1 MCASPVEK
9 FIRKFDPKYKAL
21 AKKLVEQLNSEG
33 LTAQESKLVLDYA
46 KMAYDR
52 AMEFTVIETQ
62 ALLEFLK

>member
-1 MCASPVEK
+1 MEK

-21 AKKLVEQLNSEG
+21 AKKLVEQLNSED

>member
-1 MCASPVEK
+1 MEK

-21 AKKLVEQLNSEG
+21 AKKLVEQLNSEC